1 MANTVNVPVQFKRTS
16 ISGKVPNTTNIPL
29 AGEPAINMADGIM
42 YVSTGSDVFPV
53 GANNVNLN
61 VSNTANLNI
70 IAANG
75 TIGVDGQVLTSN
87 GSGVYWA
94 TKVGYSGSVGYTGS
108 FGYTGSIGYTG
119 SQGLTGY
126 AGSFGYTGSL
136 GYTGSI
142 GYTGSTGYVGSRGI
156 YSTKITS
163 NTNLVVDTSYL
174 IDTTSG
180 PVTVTLPANPQYGDF
195 VVFTDGYDWSI
206 NNVTVLRNGN
216 PIAGD
221 NTQDVTITT
230 KGITVWFAYNGGT
243 EGWAVTA
250 NLGPTGYTGSAG
262 LSGAPG
268 GPNTAVQFNGSG
280 SLVGSSAFTFNAS
293 TNTVTIDNLAIASN
307 TISVV
312 DDSIGSNITLLLASA
327 TSSNNIYL
335 HTGDFFAVNSS
346 SIGYPG
352 RANFWPNMLYAGR
365 NGFYAYGITAPITY
379 DPFSTA
385 SLSNFSVTQY
395 NQSNGAGPMYGSMI
409 YCLQTHRYN
418 SGYYTRPGITV
429 PSLNF
434 ANSTYDYS
442 AGGIAQGEVTITSD
456 GLNTISI
463 GGDQSPMANAAS
475 SPGDQTLAVA
485 RADGTA
491 NNVAG
496 VNFFIRGSQGTG
508 SNTSGGM
515 VIIQTSP
522 PGASG
527 NAINASVNAVI
538 VDTTLSVKTSNNITA
553 NGYVKTSANTV
564 SNLPLASS
572 AGAGARSFVTDAT
585 STTFLAQVVG
595 GGSNRVPVVSNGSV
609 WVIG

>member
-1 MANTVNVPVQFKRTS
+1 
-16 ISGKVPNTTNIPL
+16 
-29 AGEPAINMADGIM
+29 MADGIM

-262 LSGAPG
+262 LSGEPG
-268 GPNTAVQFNGSG
+268 GPNTVVQFNGSG
-280 SLVGSSAFTFNAS
+280 K
-293 TNTVTIDNLAIASN
+293 I
-307 TISVV
+307 
-312 DDSIGSNITLLLASA
+312 
-327 TSSNNIYL
+327 
-335 HTGDFFAVNSS
+335 
-346 SIGYPG
+346 G
-352 RANFWPNMLYAGR
+352 RAH
-365 NGFYAYGITAPITY
+365 
-379 DPFSTA
+379 
-385 SLSNFSVTQY
+385 V
-395 NQSNGAGPMYGSMI
+395 
-409 YCLQTHRYN
+409 
-418 SGYYTRPGITV
+418 
-429 PSLNF
+429 
-434 ANSTYDYS
+434 
-442 AGGIAQGEVTITSD
+442 
-456 GLNTISI
+456 
-463 GGDQSPMANAAS
+463 
-475 SPGDQTLAVA
+475 
-485 RADGTA
+485 
-491 NNVAG
+491 
-496 VNFFIRGSQGTG
+496 
-508 SNTSGGM
+508 
-515 VIIQTSP
+515 
-522 PGASG
+522 
-527 NAINASVNAVI
+527 
-538 VDTTLSVKTSNNITA
+538 
-553 NGYVKTSANTV
+553 
-564 SNLPLASS
+564 
-572 AGAGARSFVTDAT
+572 
-585 STTFLAQVVG
+585 
-595 GGSNRVPVVSNGSV
+595 
-609 WVIG
+609 